1 MKKVMIVSTALLLL
15 LVVACNKCDNNAPV
29 EENKTEEVK

>member
-15 LVVACNKCDNNAPV
+15 LVVACNKTDNDTPV
-29 EENKTEEVK
+29 EETKTEQVK

>member
-15 LVVACNKCDNNAPV
+15 LVVACNKCDNDTPV
-29 EENKTEEVK
+29 EETTTEQVK